1 MPYEHLD
8 VLVDKRS
15 DRLDFSSVGSHRV
28 PMVSRRILASTA
40 IVILIVSLGLVAQQY
55 SSMELLI
62 RYESN
67 LREFVRIKPIQSWV
81 IGFVLYTC
89 LSLIPGTV
97 GKSFVCG
104 WIFGFWSATILVDG
118 ALTFSAM
125 VTFFA
130 SRFLFRDAI
139 ESRFGVYLE
148 IFRRNSS
155 SNVGFY
161 LLMLRLLH
169 TPFSFV
175 NYVAGATN
183 VVPTKTFWWTTQV
196 GLLPATM
203 IFVYA
208 GTQVP
213 SLATIAD
220 RGVFALLDARL
231 LIAMIAPA
239 ILTVVVRRIAAR

>member
-1 MPYEHLD
+1 M
-8 VLVDKRS
+8 
-15 DRLDFSSVGSHRV
+15 
-28 PMVSRRILASTA
+28 STA
-40 IVILIVSLGLVAQQY
+40 IVIIIAALVLIAQRY
-55 SSMELLI
+55 SSMELLV
-62 RYESN
+62 RYECN
-67 LREFVRIKPIQSWV
+67 IREYVRIKPVQSWV
-81 IGFVLYTC
+81 LGFVIYTC
-89 LSLIPGTV
+89 LSLIPGTA

-104 WIFGFWSATILVDG
+104 WIFGFWPATILVDS
-118 ALTFSAM
+118 ALTLAAL
-125 VTFFA
+125 VAFFA
-130 SRFLFRDAI
+130 SRFLLRDAI

-148 IFRRNSS
+148 LFRRNSES
-155 SNVGFY
+155 SLGFY
-161 LLMLRLLH
+161 LLMLRLIH

-208 GTQVP
+208 GTQIP

-231 LIAMIAPA
+231 LVALIAPA
-239 ILTVVVRRIAAR
+239 ILTPVVRRIIHK

>member
-1 MPYEHLD
+1 M
-8 VLVDKRS
+8 KR
-15 DRLDFSSVGSHRV
+15 VH
-28 PMVSRRILASTA
+28 RRILSSTA
-40 IVILIVSLGLVAQQY
+40 IVIIIAALGLIAQRY
-55 SSMELLI
+55 SSIELLV

-67 LREFVRIKPIQSWV
+67 VREFVRIKPVRSWV

-97 GKSFVCG
+97 GKAFVCG
-104 WIFGFWSATILVDG
+104 WVFGFWPATILVDG
-118 ALTFSAM
+118 ALTLAAL
-125 VTFFA
+125 VTFSA

-148 IFRRNSS
+148 AFRRDSE
-155 SNVGFY
+155 SNIGFY

-208 GTQVP
+208 GTQIP

-231 LIAMIAPA
+231 LVALIAPA
-239 ILTVVVRRIAAR
+239 ILMPVVRRSFRLAGAWRSSRKVL

>member
-1 MPYEHLD
+1 M
-8 VLVDKRS
+8 RQIQ
-15 DRLDFSSVGSHRV
+15 
-28 PMVSRRILASTA
+28 RRILASIT
-40 IVILIVSLGLVAQQY
+40 IVIVIAALGLIAQRY
-55 SSMELLI
+55 SSIALLVH
-62 RYESN
+62 YESN
-67 LREFVRIKPIQSWV
+67 VREFVRINPVQSWV
-81 IGFVLYTC
+81 IGFVLYTS

-97 GKSFVCG
+97 GKSCVCG
-104 WIFGFWSATILVDG
+104 WIFGFWPATILVDV
-118 ALTFSAM
+118 ALTFAAL

-139 ESRFGVYLE
+139 ESRFGVY
-148 IFRRNSS
+148 IQAFRRNSA

-161 LLMLRLLH
+161 LLMMRLLH

-208 GTQVP
+208 GTQIP

-220 RGVFALLDARL
+220 RGVLALLDARL
-231 LIAMIAPA
+231 LIALIAPA
-239 ILTVVVRRIAAR
+239 ILTPVVRRMIRK

>member
-1 MPYEHLD
+1 MRQVH
-8 VLVDKRS
+8 
-15 DRLDFSSVGSHRV
+15 
-28 PMVSRRILASTA
+28 RRILASTGV
-40 IVILIVSLGLVAQQY
+40 VIILVVFGLIAQRY
-55 SSMELLI
+55 SSMEFLV

-67 LREFVRIKPIQSWV
+67 LREFVRIKPIQSWI
-81 IGFVLYTC
+81 IGFVLYAF

-97 GKSFVCG
+97 GKAFVCG
-104 WIFGFWSATILVDG
+104 WVFGFWPAIILVDG
-118 ALTFSAM
+118 ALTLAALL
-125 VTFFA
+125 TFFA
-130 SRFLFRDAI
+130 SRLLLRDAI

-148 IFRRNSS
+148 VFRRNSE

-183 VVPTKTFWWTTQV
+183 VVPTKTFWWTTQL

-208 GTQVP
+208 GTQIP
-213 SLATIAD
+213 SLAMIVD
-220 RGVFALLDARL
+220 RGVYALLDAKL
-231 LIAMIAPA
+231 LIALIVPA
-239 ILTVVVRRIAAR
+239 ILTPMVRRMKFDRRMWAGE

>member
-1 MPYEHLD
+1 MRQVH
-8 VLVDKRS
+8 
-15 DRLDFSSVGSHRV
+15 
-28 PMVSRRILASTA
+28 RRILASTA
-40 IVILIVSLGLVAQQY
+40 IVIVLVVFGLIAQRYLSIESLV
-55 SSMELLI
+55 

-67 LREFVRIKPIQSWV
+67 IREFVRIKPVQSWV
-81 IGFVLYTC
+81 IGFVLYAS

-97 GKSFVCG
+97 GKAFVCG
-104 WIFGFWSATILVDG
+104 WVFGFWPAVILVDA
-118 ALTFSAM
+118 ALTFAAL

-130 SRFLFRDAI
+130 SRFLLRDAI
-139 ESRFGVYLE
+139 ESRFGLHLE
-148 IFRRNSS
+148 VFRRNSE

-169 TPFSFV
+169 TPFSFI

-183 VVPTKTFWWTTQV
+183 VVSTKTFWWTTQL

-208 GTQVP
+208 GTQIP

-220 RGVFALLDARL
+220 RGAFALLDARL
-231 LIAMIAPA
+231 LIALVAPA
-239 ILTVVVRRIAAR
+239 ILTPMVRRMIRL

>member
-1 MPYEHLD
+1 MRQ
-8 VLVDKRS
+8 V
-15 DRLDFSSVGSHRV
+15 HRI
-28 PMVSRRILASTA
+28 ILASTGV
-40 IVILIVSLGLVAQQY
+40 VIILVVFGLIAQRY
-55 SSMELLI
+55 SSMEFLV

-67 LREFVRIKPIQSWV
+67 LREFVRIKPIQSWI
-81 IGFVLYTC
+81 IGFVLYAF

-97 GKSFVCG
+97 GKAFVCG
-104 WIFGFWSATILVDG
+104 WVFGFWPAIILVDG
-118 ALTFSAM
+118 ALTLAALL
-125 VTFFA
+125 TFFA
-130 SRFLFRDAI
+130 SRLLLRDAI

-148 IFRRNSS
+148 VFRRNSE

-183 VVPTKTFWWTTQV
+183 VVPTKTFWWTTQL

-208 GTQVP
+208 GTQIP
-213 SLATIAD
+213 SLAMIVD
-220 RGVFALLDARL
+220 RGAYALLDAKL
-231 LIAMIAPA
+231 LIALIAPA
-239 ILTVVVRRIAAR
+239 ILTPMVRRMKFDRRMWAGE